1 MTPRELQVISAL
13 AVFLTASLPAAA
25 GAIAFRTQPILAAT
39 IAGDPGKLPG
49 LTGLFFNNFKAALIL
64 LLFLG
69 AVATIVALRSHFNKE
84 AEATT
89 KMATLV
95 VTTCFSSLL
104 SVIFMALLI
113 LATVMPVYARL
124 MQR

>member
-39 IAGDPGKLPG
+39 LTGEPGKLPG
-49 LTGLFFNNFKAALIL
+49 LTGLFFNNFKAALL
-64 LLFLG
+64 LLMFLG
-69 AVATIVALRSHFNKE
+69 AAATIVAIRTHFNKE
-84 AEATT
+84 AEAPT

-104 SVIFMALLI
+104 SVIFLALLI
-113 LATVMPVYARL
+113 LATVMPVYAKL

>member
-39 IAGDPGKLPG
+39 LTGEPGKLPG
-49 LTGLFFNNFKAALIL
+49 LTGLFFNNFKAALL
-64 LLFLG
+64 LLMFLG
-69 AVATIVALRSHFNKE
+69 AAATIVAIRTHFNKE
-84 AEATT
+84 AEVPT

-104 SVIFMALLI
+104 SVIFLALLI
-113 LATVMPVYARL
+113 LATVMPVYAKL